1 MPAKKKKS
9 AVAKKRPGTPKPG
22 VGKKGMATA
31 AKKAASR
38 LSPREAEKTAIRGRS
53 TSPGAVGPDGVYVHP
68 SAVVIGMAEL
78 SEHVSVWPGAV
89 IRADANTIKIGRYVN
104 IQDHC
109 TLHVD
114 SDRGLEIGD
123 YTLVGHRAMLHSC
136 TIGRACL
143 IGIGV
148 TILDGAV
155 IGDGAMITAGC
166 LIRGG
171 KKIPPRAMVIQ
182 KDGEIVIHEN
192 KARPLTI
199 IAASLG
205 YAENAKRVS
214 AGRFGPAT
222 KEEEAELT
230 RRAALVAQEIGLA

>member
-1 MPAKKKKS
+1 MALKKKKS
-9 AVAKKRPGTPKPG
+9 SVMKKTSKAAVRAKTGKASIGG
-22 VGKKGMATA
+22 V
-31 AKKAASR
+31 AKKAAARVGEKSR
-38 LSPREAEKTAIRGRS
+38 AALSAAKGESWTVRPN
-53 TSPGAVGPDGVYVHP
+53 GVHIHP
-68 SAVVIGMAEL
+68 SAVLIGLTEL
-78 SEHVSVWPGAV
+78 SEHVSIWPGAV
-89 IRADANTIKIGRYVN
+89 LRADANTIKIGRYVN

-109 TLHVD
+109 TLHVE
-114 SDRGLEIGD
+114 SDRALEIGD

-136 TIGRACL
+136 TVGRACL

-205 YAENAKRVS
+205 YAENAKRV
-214 AGRFGPAT
+214 ARGQFGPAT
-222 KEEEAELT
+222 KEEEAELM
-230 RRAALVAQEIGLA
+230 RRALIVAGEIGLS